1 MTLARH
7 LMVDFNQMKAFVE
20 DPLVLDRGAGIRVT
34 DTAGRTYIDGLSGVF
49 TTSLGHAN
57 QEIIDAVTAQLGRL
71 AFGAPTMAT
80 TSTAL
85 TLVDRILE
93 FAPPPYTTMKF
104 LSGGSEATE
113 SAMKLA
119 RQYHRQTGQPGRY
132 KILSHYRGYHGGT
145 GHALAASGWPTWKI
159 PFEPMAPGFV
169 HLQTPDPDSPPTPV
183 ADHEAA
189 AALYLEL
196 VSQAIEFEGPGSVA
210 AIITEPILMSAGIVV
225 PPDSYLRGLRELCDR
240 HGILL
245 IFDEIITGFGRTG
258 TWFAA
263 EHSGAWP
270 DIICCGKG
278 VTGGYS
284 PLSIVLMTDR
294 VASPFWGEP
303 EERIQFFS
311 GHTYGGNPVACSAA
325 LAAIDYIVRH
335 DVLRHVASSGERLR
349 VQLEDLRA
357 RHPSVRLA
365 RGRGLL
371 QGIVFTDEAQA
382 AGTGVHGFGG
392 AVAARARALGLLLRA
407 SPWFVAVGPPLVTTE
422 AELTEIVGIL
432 DAAVGYAESRV
443 GLGS

>member
-85 TLVDRILE
+85 ALVDRILE

-169 HLQTPDPDSPPTPV
+169 HLQTPDPRQSPDPGRRSRDSRSALPRAGQPGDRVRGAGQRGGDHHRADPDVRRHRRAAQFLPPRPPRAV
-183 ADHEAA
+183 RSPRDPADLRRDHHR
-189 AALYLEL
+189 
-196 VSQAIEFEGPGSVA
+196 VRPDRD
-210 AIITEPILMSAGIVV
+210 VV
-225 PPDSYLRGLRELCDR
+225 R
-240 HGILL
+240 
-245 IFDEIITGFGRTG
+245 GRTLG
-258 TWFAA
+258 
-263 EHSGAWP
+263 
-270 DIICCGKG
+270 G
-278 VTGGYS
+278 V
-284 PLSIVLMTDR
+284 
-294 VASPFWGEP
+294 
-303 EERIQFFS
+303 
-311 GHTYGGNPVACSAA
+311 
-325 LAAIDYIVRH
+325 
-335 DVLRHVASSGERLR
+335 
-349 VQLEDLRA
+349 A
-357 RHPSVRLA
+357 RH
-365 RGRGLL
+365 
-371 QGIVFTDEAQA
+371 
-382 AGTGVHGFGG
+382 H
-392 AVAARARALGLLLRA
+392 LLRQGGDRRLQPA
-407 SPWFVAVGPPLVTTE
+407 CRSC
-422 AELTEIVGIL
+422 
-432 DAAVGYAESRV
+432 S
-443 GLGS
+443 